1 MRMYRL
7 YITFL
12 LLFLT
17 SCASYRIDDVQN
29 SIRNSLSNQQD
40 LTASSSSLIKKLEN
54 PNIYKKK
61 DAVLKNL
68 EKGTIYHFAGQYQES
83 FQAFEDAELEI
94 EEQYTKSV
102 TRAIKSLLVNDTELA
117 YDGEDYENIYLNT
130 FKALNFIHLNDYEA
144 ALVEARRM
152 TFKLENMTDKYKGV
166 AEALSKK
173 EHADE
178 IDVEAGKADL
188 QNSALSRY
196 LSTVLFT
203 KQGRPDNAR
212 IESEQ
217 LKSALLQQSSVLNQ
231 PVAAYEDLG
240 NITNPRTY
248 NVMILAFSGRS
259 PHKTEE
265 TIRLYSDE
273 NDFYFKLALPRLKTF
288 NSNVSRVR
296 IQTSSGQFAE
306 APVIEHMD
314 LVAKEIYKIKEPII
328 YARTFI
334 RSLAKAIAGKAANDK
349 AEKSDNAF
357 LSALTE
363 IATAAATEI
372 SEKADLRGWQT
383 MPGKAHAATL
393 QLLPGTHKVTV
404 QYLSSSGHI
413 LKEELREVSVTKQ
426 PDELQLVET
435 LYWN

>member
-1 MRMYRL
+1 M
-7 YITFL
+7 IFA
-12 LLFLT
+12 
-17 SCASYRIDDVQN
+17 SCASYRLDEVQN
-29 SIRNSLSNQQD
+29 SLRNSLSNQQD
-40 LTASSSSLIKKLEN
+40 LTAASSSLIKKLEN
-54 PNIYKKK
+54 PDIYKKK

-83 FQAFEDAELEI
+83 FQAFEDAELQI
-94 EEQYTKSV
+94 EEEYTKSIS
-102 TRAIKSLLVNDTELA
+102 RAVKSLLVNDTELA

-130 FKALNFIHLNDYEA
+130 FKALNFIHLNNREA

-166 AEALSKK
+166 AEALSQK
-173 EHADE
+173 EHADKV
-178 IDVEAGKADL
+178 DVETGKADL

-196 LSTVLFT
+196 LSTVLFA
-203 KQGRPDNAR
+203 KQGQPDNAR

-217 LKSALLQQSSVLNQ
+217 LKSALDQQSSVLNA
-231 PVAAYEDLG
+231 PVASYDDLG
-240 NITNPRTY
+240 NITNPRSY
-248 NVMILAFSGRS
+248 NVMVVAFSGRS
-259 PHKTEE
+259 PYKKEE

-273 NDFYFKLALPRLKTF
+273 YDFYFKLALPRLKTF
-288 NSNVSRVR
+288 NSSVSRVR

-334 RSLAKAIAGKAANDK
+334 RSLAKAVAGKVANEE

-363 IATAAATEI
+363 MATAAASEF

-383 MPGKAHAATL
+383 MPGKAHTATL
-393 QLLPGTHKVTV
+393 QLLPGTHSVTV
-404 QYLSSSGHI
+404 QYISASGQI
-413 LKEELREVSVTKQ
+413 VKEETKEVTVGKQ